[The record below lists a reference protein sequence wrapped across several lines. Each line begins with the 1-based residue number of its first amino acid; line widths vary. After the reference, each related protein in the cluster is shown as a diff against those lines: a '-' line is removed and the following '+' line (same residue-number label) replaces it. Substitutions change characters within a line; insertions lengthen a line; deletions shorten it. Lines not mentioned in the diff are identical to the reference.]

1 MKMNVTCQLAYF
13 FQWCPHVQ
21 QGLIQMLTARCV
33 MHDVFLWSM
42 QAMCRLCTS
51 LVGPAAGLADLNHCD
66 LNHWFKSRFKS
77 IDFFVKKSSDL
88 NHTDDFTYQWK
99 IIINRSKCIVLFFIQ
114 LIQLF
119 DDWFYSHWFRNFN
132 SVQHAT
138 HNAWEIFYILGY
150 IWCFTA

>member
-99 IIINRSKCIVLFFIQ
+99 IIINRSKCIVLFIQ
-114 LIQLF
+114 LIHVF
-119 DDWFYSHWFRNFN
+119 DDRFYSHWFRNFN
-132 SVQHAT
+132 SVQHELT
-138 HNAWEIFYILGY
+138 CLRDFSQSWLHM
-150 IWCFTA
+150 WCFAA